1 MSDAHEQRKLGLP
14 SRVRMRHETHF
25 VEHLEARHGE
35 PVGKQVPIE
44 SIEPDPNQPRA
55 VMGDMDDLVQSI
67 GDRGIL
73 EPILVRRSP
82 ATDDDEQP
90 HVPFRIVSGERRFLA
105 AQRAGL
111 IEVPVIELDVD
122 DGEALEIALIEN
134 LQRKDLTPFEEAEGY
149 RSLMDRLG
157 LTQAE
162 VGQRVGKA
170 RTVVTEALSLL
181 DIPPRVR
188 DAIQALDISSK
199 TVLREIARLEGEDAM
214 IQAVEQ
220 VAEQGL
226 SRDDLR
232 EMSRERRASG
242 DRRSTSS
249 RRSKPHVFRFKA
261 PDKRYS
267 LSVSFRSST
276 VERRDLIHALE
287 ETLNELRQAAEGDPE
302 A

>member
-1 MSDAHEQRKLGLP
+1 MSDAQQRKLGLP

-44 SIEPDPNQPRA
+44 SVEPDPNQPRA

-67 GDRGIL
+67 GARGIL
-73 EPILVRRSP
+73 EPILVRRNA

-90 HVPFRIVSGERRFLA
+90 HVPFRIISGERRFQA
-105 AQRAGL
+105 ARRAGL

-122 DGEALEIALIEN
+122 DGGALEIALIEN

-149 RSLMDRLG
+149 RALMDRLG

-181 DIPPRVR
+181 EIPPRVR

-199 TVLREIARLEGEDAM
+199 TVLREIARLEDEDTM
-214 IQAVEQ
+214 IRAVEQ

-276 VERRDLIHALE
+276 VERNDLIHALE
-287 ETLNELRQAAEGDPE
+287 ETLNELRQAAENEPE

>member
-1 MSDAHEQRKLGLP
+1 MSDAQQRKLGLP

-25 VEHLEARHGE
+25 VENLEARHGE

-44 SIEPDPNQPRA
+44 SVEPDPNQPRA

-73 EPILVRRSP
+73 EPILVRRNA

-90 HVPFRIVSGERRFLA
+90 HVPFRIVSGERRFQA

-188 DAIQALDISSK
+188 DAIQALEISSK
-199 TVLREIARLEGEDAM
+199 TVLREIARLEDEDAM
-214 IQAVEQ
+214 IRAVEQ

-242 DRRSTSS
+242 DRRSTAS
-249 RRSKPHVFRFKA
+249 RHSKPHVFRFKA

-287 ETLNELRQAAEGDPE
+287 ETLNELRQAAENEPE

>member
-1 MSDAHEQRKLGLP
+1 MSDAQQRKLGLP

-25 VEHLEARHGE
+25 VEDLEARHGE

-44 SIEPDPNQPRA
+44 SVEPDPNQPRA

-67 GDRGIL
+67 GHRGIL
-73 EPILVRRSP
+73 EPILVRRNP

-188 DAIQALDISSK
+188 DAIQALEISSK
-199 TVLREIARLEGEDAM
+199 TVLREIARLEDEDAM

-220 VAEQGL
+220 VAELGL

-287 ETLNELRQAAEGDPE
+287 ETLNELRHAAENEPE
-302 A
+302 V

>member
-1 MSDAHEQRKLGLP
+1 MSDAQQRKLGLP

-44 SIEPDPNQPRA
+44 SVEPDPNQPRA

-73 EPILVRRSP
+73 EPILVRRNA

-90 HVPFRIVSGERRFLA
+90 HVPFRIVSGERRFQA

-199 TVLREIARLEGEDAM
+199 TVLREIARLEDEDAM
-214 IQAVEQ
+214 IRAVEQ
-220 VAEQGL
+220 VAEHGL

-232 EMSRERRASG
+232 EMSRERRTSG
-242 DRRSTSS
+242 DRRSASS
-249 RRSKPHVFRFKA
+249 HRSKPHVFRFKA

-287 ETLNELRQAAEGDPE
+287 ETLNELRQAAENEPE